1 MDSILIRG
9 EPDYNVLL
17 DYTGLINKCF
27 FLHVV
32 ILTFSVIKE
41 CCVNSKFFDVE
52 HLHEMFGSLFPR
64 SF

>member
-1 MDSILIRG
+1 MDSVLIRG
-9 EPDYNVLL
+9 EPDYNVSL
-17 DYTGLINKCF
+17 DYTGLSLTSL
-27 FLHVV
+27 FLHEV

-41 CCVNSKFFDVE
+41 CCVNSKFFNVE